1 MAHWPN
7 WVYFAFMKYEKLHI
21 KPEINSFLKEGTKA
35 SLIQNTCPS
44 WILRQTGQ
52 VPDANTQRAYSSMQS
67 TLFHNLLALLTFLT
81 TLFPPPQNE
90 AYQLWFIF
98 LLTKVKLTLPSQSN
112 YTRVIP
118 YSHTFCLPYWHIK
131 LQGYRLEENSFTC
144 DLVPGVIGTL
154 KLFRSQMKISE
165 SLAPEAKRLLCRK
178 KKEKV
183 IWISCL
189 WGRRT
194 DFLRISVNKKKPQ
207 NFHSQIRTPFNRC
220 T

>member
-1 MAHWPN
+1 
-7 WVYFAFMKYEKLHI
+7 MKYEKLHV

-35 SLIQNTCPS
+35 SLIQNTCPR

-178 KKEKV
+178 KKKKRSSEFPAYGEGGQ
-183 IWISCL
+183 IS
-189 WGRRT
+189 
-194 DFLRISVNKKKPQ
+194 
-207 NFHSQIRTPFNRC
+207 
-220 T
+220 